1 MYSKSSGNLYVICF
15 GHRKTTTIVMTIDKE
30 LINKLLDQV
39 KASDRLHI
47 NHDMRT
53 TLLIPVRECSM
64 QCTLGQ

>member
-47 NHDMRT
+47 NLDMRT